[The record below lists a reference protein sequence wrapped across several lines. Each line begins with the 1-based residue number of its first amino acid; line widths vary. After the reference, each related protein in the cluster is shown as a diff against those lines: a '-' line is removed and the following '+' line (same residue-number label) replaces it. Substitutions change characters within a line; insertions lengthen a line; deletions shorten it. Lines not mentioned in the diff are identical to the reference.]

1 MSANSTC
8 TVAPLPLASIRLDG
22 GTQIRAT
29 INEQTVAEYAE
40 QMAAGAAFPPLVV
53 YHDGEDYW
61 LADGFHRLAAA
72 GQAGLAEIDCAL
84 RHGTQRDALLC
95 AVGAN
100 SAHGLRRTN
109 EDKRRAVGLLLAD
122 AEWSQKSDR
131 WIAETCGVSNRF
143 VGGVRNQLC
152 TVHSCEDGKDEKSPA
167 RTPRLGRD
175 GKLRR
180 DMARRHD
187 APANDAMDIPRSAPA
202 GDAATTKPSAPADRV
217 ETALAAAAEFQAQL
231 GRLQEFRGEAARLAA
246 GPGGAFL
253 TQHEVTEYESGIRTA
268 ECVLIDAQPRGRCSR
283 CGGKG
288 CFHCRHK
295 GYTAFN
301 TWEEERR

>member
-1 MSANSTC
+1 MSASSTC

-22 GTQIRAT
+22 GTQIRAN
-29 INEQTVAEYAE
+29 IDEPTVAEYAE
-40 QMAAGAAFPPLVV
+40 RMAAGAAFPPLVV
-53 YHDGEDYW
+53 YHDGEHHW

-72 GQAGLAEIDCAL
+72 EQAGLAEVDCEL
-84 RHGTQRDALLC
+84 RRGTQRDALLC

-122 AEWSQKSDR
+122 SEWSQKSDR
-131 WIAETCGVSNRF
+131 WIAETCGVSNPF
-143 VGGVRNQLC
+143 VSTLRAQLLTVNSCGGGPDRQ
-152 TVHSCEDGKDEKSPA
+152 SDGPVL
-167 RTPRLGRD
+167 LGRD
-175 GKLRR
+175 GKARKR
-180 DMARRHD
+180 PARRAEPSD
-187 APANDAMDIPRSAPA
+187 NDASADKPFA
-202 GDAATTKPSAPADRV
+202 QAAKPSTSADRV
-217 ETALAAAAEFQAQL
+217 EMALAAAADFQAQL
-231 GRLQEFRGEAARLAA
+231 DRLVEFRGEAARLAA

-268 ECVLIDAQPRGRCSR
+268 ESVLIDAQPRGRCSR

-301 TWEEERR
+301 SWEEERR